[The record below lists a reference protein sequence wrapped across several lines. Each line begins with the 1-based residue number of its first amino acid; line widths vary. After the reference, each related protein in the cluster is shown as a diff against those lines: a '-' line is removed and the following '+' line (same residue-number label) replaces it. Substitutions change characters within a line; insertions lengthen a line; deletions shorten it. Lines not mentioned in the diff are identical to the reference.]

1 MDWKFI
7 VLAAVLAAIAAV
19 FAYRFAQSKTNA
31 AVIAAEAKI
40 DEANRSAERIVSEAT
55 RNAENAKKEA
65 VLSAKEEILQL
76 KANSEAEEKKRK
88 QELQGIENR
97 IMQREETLD
106 KRSDSLDKREHQLSS
121 LAGTLLREFATVE
134 LHLCTVNLHLRY
146 FDVGK
151 AVVNGLIVTN
161 GSHVELGDGVVLTHG
176 ELQRAA
182 RQYWRI
188 VSYFQ
193 YPIEKL
199 HYRRLHHR

>member
-19 FAYRFAQSKTNA
+19 IAYRFAQSKTNA

-97 IMQREETLD
+97 IMQREETL
-106 KRSDSLDKREHQLSS
+106 
-121 LAGTLLREFATVE
+121 
-134 LHLCTVNLHLRY
+134 
-146 FDVGK
+146 
-151 AVVNGLIVTN
+151 
-161 GSHVELGDGVVLTHG
+161 
-176 ELQRAA
+176 
-182 RQYWRI
+182 
-188 VSYFQ
+188 
-193 YPIEKL
+193 
-199 HYRRLHHR
+199 